1 MGKVTVG
8 IDFGTCNIKVAKWN
22 EKKKE
27 VSSIKLGKVQ
37 RSSDN
42 TIPNVIYYEKN
53 NYIVGDPAKQKSK
66 LDNDNSIELI
76 KRKLEIENWK
86 KFIPNINKELSAI
99 DIATD
104 IFRWIFDELKSKS
117 NDDIYETIITVPV
130 CYSEVQKHRIKHCA
144 ENAGFIVKEVIIEPL
159 AALFFDE
166 ELFDEDI
173 CETVF
178 VFDFG
183 GGTLDLSIANIESD
197 EDESVVKVLGSSGIR
212 LGGTD
217 ITKVLFDGFIKEN
230 FDICNPN
237 IDLSNYSKEEL
248 KILYDEILEQIE
260 ESKQNLFSD
269 DEDEIED
276 FFVSKKGDNITIEFS
291 KDDVYRWLDETD
303 FKERVIELIEKLI
316 DDSRIDKE
324 DITKIKLVGGTSR
337 MDYFQNIIHEFFD
350 SDDDILD
357 LDDLDNDD
365 IYCAVSSGAVRY
377 IKFTENKDLEF
388 ENRTPFSIGYSL
400 DNKFES
406 LISKN
411 AKYGFVSPKKNLKSS
426 SLDEN
431 KYMKI
436 YQLFQKKNGLSITD
450 ETVVYAGYFE
460 IDKNKYSNDDS
471 ILFEVQINE
480 NGDIIGSFYDYNDG
494 EINLCEKLKLKV
506 GE

>member
-27 VSSIKLGKVQ
+27 VSGIKLGKVQ

-42 TIPNVIYYEKN
+42 TIPNIIYYEKD
-53 NYIVGDPAKQKSK
+53 NYVVGDPAKQKRKMDSA
-66 LDNDNSIELI
+66 NSIDLI

-86 KFIPNINKELSAI
+86 EFIPNINKDLSAI

-130 CYSEVQKHRIKHCA
+130 CYSEVQKNRIKRCA
-144 ENAGFIVKEVIIEPL
+144 ENVGFKVESVIIEPL

-166 ELFDEDI
+166 ELFEEDVE
-173 CETVF
+173 ETVF

-197 EDESVVKVLGSSGIR
+197 EDESIVKVLGSSGIR

-217 ITKVLFDGFIKEN
+217 ITKVIFDRFMKEK
-230 FDICNPN
+230 FDACNPK
-237 IDLSNYSKEEL
+237 IDLSTYSKDEL
-248 KILYDEILEQIE
+248 DNLYDEIFEQIE
-260 ESKQNLFSD
+260 DSKQNLFSD
-269 DEDEIED
+269 DDDEVDD
-276 FFVSKKGDNITIEFS
+276 FFVSKKGDNIIIKFS
-291 KDDVYRWLDETD
+291 RDDVYKWLDETD
-303 FKERVIELIEKLI
+303 FKERIIELLEKLI

-324 DITKIKLVGGTSR
+324 EITKIKLVGGTSR
-337 MDYFQNIIHEFFD
+337 MDYFQNIIYDFFD
-350 SDDDILD
+350 SNDDLLD

-365 IYCAVSSGAVRY
+365 IYCAVSNGAVKY
-377 IKFTENKDLEF
+377 IKFTETKDLEF

-411 AKYGFVSPKKNLKSS
+411 AKYGFISPKKNLKSS
-426 SLDEN
+426 SLEEN
-431 KYMKI
+431 KYFKI
-436 YQLFQKKNGLSITD
+436 YQLFQKNNGLSITD
-450 ETVVYAGYFE
+450 EKVVYAGYFE
-460 IDKNKYSNDDS
+460 IDKNKYSSDDS
-471 ILFEVQINE
+471 ILFEVQINKD
-480 NGDIIGSFYDYNDG
+480 GDMIGSFYNYNDG
-494 EINLCEKLKLKV
+494 DINLCEKLKLKV